1 MNNKKMNHNEI
12 KIKQLEHDNDRNNR
26 LLHMVEIKR
35 EVKIVRTDIEIIK
48 SDIKIILQLI
58 QEKNEKNEKKDEKI
72 APAPEKEENS
82 SWWYS

>member
-1 MNNKKMNHNEI
+1 MNNKKPNHREI
-12 KIKQLEHDNDRNNR
+12 KIRELEHDNDRNNR
-26 LLHMVEIKR
+26 LLHMIEIKR

-58 QEKNEKNEKKDEKI
+58 QEKNEKKDEKI

-82 SWWYS
+82 SWWFS

>member
-1 MNNKKMNHNEI
+1 MNNKKTNHKEI
-12 KIKQLEHDNDRNNR
+12 KIRELEHDNDRNNR
-26 LLHMVEIKR
+26 LLHMIEIKR

-58 QEKNEKNEKKDEKI
+58 QEKNEKIESDEKI
-72 APAPEKEENS
+72 APAPEKEENN